1 MHLPDGTVVSIIVR
15 ALCRGRRNRMKTSTI
30 ETLKQ
35 YEDVLR
41 VFAKKIADKHNI
53 DRDEDD
59 WWTAYPLDED
69 SFADINVYV
78 FDDDTR
84 SVLKIA
90 AYPVD
95 ADGFTICDEWLM
107 LYESSTKKKTTSK
120 FSIRKFRK

>member
-1 MHLPDGTVVSIIVR
+1 
-15 ALCRGRRNRMKTSTI
+15 MKTSTI

-53 DRDEDD
+53 DTDEDD
-59 WWTAYPLDED
+59 WWTAYALDED

-95 ADGFTICDEWLM
+95 ADGATICDEWLM
-107 LYESSTKKKTTSK
+107 LYESSTKKKTRPK

>member
-1 MHLPDGTVVSIIVR
+1 MVSIIVR
-15 ALCRGRRNRMKTSTI
+15 ALPSRTRNRTMKASTI
-30 ETLKQ
+30 ETLTQ
-35 YEDVLR
+35 YQDVLR
-41 VFAKKIADKHNI
+41 AFAKNIGNKHNI
-53 DRDEDD
+53 DRDDDD

-69 SFADINVYV
+69 SFADINVWV

-107 LYESSTKKKTTSK
+107 LYELSIKKKSPSK

>member
-1 MHLPDGTVVSIIVR
+1 
-15 ALCRGRRNRMKTSTI
+15 MKASTI
-30 ETLKQ
+30 ETLKE
-35 YEDVLR
+35 YKEVLR
-41 VFAKKIADKHNI
+41 EFAQTIANKHRLDI
-53 DRDEDD
+53 DDDD

-95 ADGFTICDEWLM
+95 ADGATICDEWLM
-107 LYESSTKKKTTSK
+107 LYEGSTKKKSPNK
-120 FSIRKFRK
+120 FTIRKFRK

>member
-1 MHLPDGTVVSIIVR
+1 
-15 ALCRGRRNRMKTSTI
+15 MKTSTI

-59 WWTAYPLDED
+59 WWTAYPLNED
-69 SFADINVYV
+69 SFADINVWIY
-78 FDDDTR
+78 DDDKR
-84 SVLKIA
+84 SILKIA

-95 ADGFTICDEWLM
+95 AEGFTICDEWLM
-107 LYESSTKKKTTSK
+107 LYESSTKKKSPNK
-120 FSIRKFRK
+120 FTIRKFRK

>member
-1 MHLPDGTVVSIIVR
+1 
-15 ALCRGRRNRMKTSTI
+15 MKASTI
-30 ETLKQ
+30 EMLKE
-35 YEDVLR
+35 YEQVLR
-41 VFAKKIADKHNI
+41 EFAKTIGNKHNI

-95 ADGFTICDEWLM
+95 ADGATICDEWLM
-107 LYESSTKKKTTSK
+107 LYESSTKKKTPNK
-120 FSIRKFRK
+120 FTIRKFRK